1 MPSVIQLKSGK
12 TETVFDLEDL
22 LRLVEQHMGDDT
34 RRLLEELTSP
44 EDDDAAEYIANLE
57 KENQRL
63 RDHHHEVMTELR
75 SLSESEA
82 RLIQEKEI
90 DRKTLSTVVGKIGT
104 ITWREVNVR

>member
-34 RRLLEELTSP
+34 RRLLEELTAP
-44 EDDDAAEYIANLE
+44 EDDAAEYIADLE

-90 DRKTLSTVVGKIGT
+90 DRKALSTAVGKIGT

>member
-34 RRLLEELTSP
+34 RRLLEELTAP
-44 EDDDAAEYIANLE
+44 EDDAAEYIADLE

-63 RDHHHEVMTELR
+63 RDHHHGVMTELR
-75 SLSESEA
+75 SLSETEA

>member
-44 EDDDAAEYIANLE
+44 EDDAAEYIADLE
-57 KENQRL
+57 TENQRL

-75 SLSESEA
+75 FLSESEA

-104 ITWREVNVR
+104 NTWREVNVR

>member
-1 MPSVIQLKSGK
+1 MPSVVQLKSGK

-34 RRLLEELTSP
+34 RRLLEELTAS
-44 EDDDAAEYIANLE
+44 EDDAAEYIADLE

-63 RDHHHEVMTELR
+63 RDHHHGVMTELR
-75 SLSESEA
+75 SLSETEA

>member
-44 EDDDAAEYIANLE
+44 EDDAAEYIADLE

-63 RDHHHEVMTELR
+63 RDHHHGVMTELR
-75 SLSESEA
+75 SLSETEA

>member
-22 LRLVEQHMGDDT
+22 LRLVEQHMGDDA
-34 RRLLEELTSP
+34 RRLLEELTAP
-44 EDDDAAEYIANLE
+44 EDDAAEYIADLE
-57 KENQRL
+57 KENLRL
-63 RDHHHEVMTELR
+63 RDHHHGVMTELR
-75 SLSESEA
+75 SLSETEA

-90 DRKTLSTVVGKIGT
+90 DRKALSTVVGKIGT

>member
-22 LRLVEQHMGDDT
+22 LRLVEQHMGGDT

-44 EDDDAAEYIANLE
+44 EDDAAEYIADLE
-57 KENQRL
+57 KESQRL

-90 DRKTLSTVVGKIGT
+90 DRKALSTVVGKIGT

>member
-44 EDDDAAEYIANLE
+44 EDDAAEYIADLE
-57 KENQRL
+57 TENQRL
-63 RDHHHEVMTELR
+63 RDHHHGVMTELR
-75 SLSESEA
+75 SLSETEA

-90 DRKTLSTVVGKIGT
+90 DRKALSTVVGKIGT

>member
-1 MPSVIQLKSGK
+1 MANVIRLKSGRC
-12 TETVFDLEDL
+12 ETVYDLEDL
-22 LRLVEQHMGDDT
+22 LWLVEQHMGDDT
-34 RRLLEELTSP
+34 RRLLEELTAS
-44 EDDDAAEYIANLE
+44 EDDGAEYIADLE

-75 SLSESEA
+75 SLSETEA

-90 DRKTLSTVVGKIGT
+90 DRKALSTVAGKIGT